1 MAFNPSLPAN
11 NSPIASAELR
21 NQLNGLKALI
31 DAQQA
36 QIAAL
41 QAQLSQ
47 AAKNP
52 GVGEFD
58 PGLHDPPTFADV
70 EAIRGVINQMIFGMN
85 W

>member
-1 MAFNPSLPAN
+1 MAFDPNKPTENTLTDA
-11 NSPIASAELR
+11 AEMR
-21 NQLNGLKALI
+21 GQLNALKALI

-36 QIAAL
+36 QINAL
-41 QAQLSQ
+41 QTQLNQ

-58 PGLHDPPTFADV
+58 PGMHDPPTFEDV
-70 EAIRGVINQMIFGMN
+70 EAIRGVINQIIFGMN